1 MNNHRVT
8 AEIQLEKQQFPSSPL
23 LCSPQVRMQEDAA
36 VLNKRMITQMGMAPV
51 PESSNTLLPPFQEP
65 PCDLQQRPDPPL
77 GQPAKENPNAAA
89 AAGDAS
95 VDAIYKAVVDAASKG
110 VPVVITT
117 AGSSSAQPSPIPA
130 LSAMSAFTASIG
142 DPLNL
147 SSAVS
152 AVIHGR
158 GAAAEHEGRV
168 RNARGARV
176 LKNSEHGKNSGE
188 GDGYEYYKSAT
199 CNTPKKQWEGEQ
211 SPVGEI
217 NRWKCEEFLEHSAH
231 IHSSPCHERPNNIS
245 TLPLLQGEQHQAL
258 LAQRNCQSEKML
270 EENFRYNNYK
280 RTMMSFK
287 ERLENTVERCAHIN
301 GNRPQQNRGFGELLN
316 TSKQDL
322 ILEEQSPSSSNS
334 LESSLVKDYI
344 HYNGDFNAKSING
357 CVPSPSD
364 AKSIS
369 SEEDLRNPDSP
380 SSHELIHYRPRTF
393 NVGDLVW
400 GQIKGLTAWPGKL
413 GREEEV
419 HNSCQQN
426 AEEGKVYLYLYAHLS
441 LSLSPT
447 PPTGTQMV
455 VKILSSLFYLCLF
468 F

>member
-1 MNNHRVT
+1 
-8 AEIQLEKQQFPSSPL
+8 
-23 LCSPQVRMQEDAA
+23 MQEDAA
-36 VLNKRMITQMGMAPV
+36 ALNKRMITQMGMAPV
-51 PESSNTLLPPFQEP
+51 PESSTTLLPPFQEP
-65 PCDLQQRPDPPL
+65 PGVAPCELQQRPDPAL
-77 GQPAKENPNAAA
+77 GQQAKEPPNAAS
-89 AAGDAS
+89 AGDTS

-147 SSAVS
+147 SGLA
-152 AVIHGR
+152 HGR
-158 GAAAEHEGRV
+158 GAEHEGRV
-168 RNARGARV
+168 RPVRAARGP
-176 LKNSEHGKNSGE
+176 KGSEHGKGCAE
-188 GDGYEYYKSAT
+188 PAGDGGYDYYKA
-199 CNTPKKQWEGEQ
+199 PKKQWEGEQ
-211 SPVGEI
+211 SPVGDV
-217 NRWKCEEFLEHSAH
+217 NRWKCEEFLERSAH
-231 IHSSPCHERPNNIS
+231 VHGSPCRERPNNVS
-245 TLPLLQGEQHQAL
+245 ALLPPPPGEQHQAL
-258 LAQRNCQSEKML
+258 LAQRNCQSEKAL
-270 EENFRYNNYK
+270 VEENFRYNNYK

-301 GNRPQQNRGFGELLN
+301 GNRPQPNRAFGELLN
-316 TSKQDL
+316 ASSKQDL

-369 SEEDLRNPDSP
+369 SEEELRNPESP

-400 GQIKGLTAWPGKL
+400 GQIKGLTSWPGKL

-426 AEEGKVYLYLYAHLS
+426 AEEGKVYLYLYAHLCLF
-441 LSLSPT
+441 LSLC
-447 PPTGTQMV
+447 
-455 VKILSSLFYLCLF
+455 LSSHWHTNQKSLFCLF

>member
-1 MNNHRVT
+1 
-8 AEIQLEKQQFPSSPL
+8 
-23 LCSPQVRMQEDAA
+23 MQEDAA

-51 PESSNTLLPPFQEP
+51 PESSSTLLPPFQEP
-65 PCDLQQRPDPPL
+65 PCDLQQRTEPSL
-77 GQPAKENPNAAA
+77 GQQAKENPNNAAA

-110 VPVVITT
+110 VPVVIST
-117 AGSSSAQPSPIPA
+117 AGSGSTQPSPIPA

-142 DPLNL
+142 DPLSL
-147 SSAVS
+147 AG
-152 AVIHGR
+152 AVIH
-158 GAAAEHEGRV
+158 EGRA
-168 RNARGARV
+168 RNARGAR
-176 LKNSEHGKNSGE
+176 LPKSSEHAKAE
-188 GDGYEYYKSAT
+188 GDAFDYYRAAACS
-199 CNTPKKQWEGEQ
+199 TPKKQWEGEQ
-211 SPVGEI
+211 SPGGDI
-217 NRWKCEEFLEHSAH
+217 SRWKCEEFLEHPAH
-231 IHSSPCHERPNNIS
+231 GHGSPCRERPNNVS
-245 TLPLLQGEQHQAL
+245 AAPPLPAEQHQVL
-258 LAQRNCQSEKML
+258 LAQRNCQSEKTP

-301 GNRPQQNRGFGELLN
+301 GNRPQPNRAFGELLN
-316 TSKQDL
+316 ASKQEL

-400 GQIKGLTAWPGKL
+400 GQIKGLTSWPGKL
-413 GREEEV
+413 GRDEEV

-426 AEEGKVYLYLYAHLS
+426 AEEGKVEPEKLKTLTEGLEAFS
-441 LSLSPT
+441 RARKRNRKWEKKEMAES
-447 PPTGTQMV
+447 GGN
-455 VKILSSLFYLCLF
+455 KSSGCV
-468 F
+468 

>member
-1 MNNHRVT
+1 
-8 AEIQLEKQQFPSSPL
+8 
-23 LCSPQVRMQEDAA
+23 MQEDAA
-36 VLNKRMITQMGMAPV
+36 ILNKRMITQMGMAPV
-51 PESSNTLLPPFQEP
+51 PESSNPLLPPFQEP
-65 PCDLQQRPDPPL
+65 PCELQQRPDPSL
-77 GQPAKENPNAAA
+77 GQQAKDNPNAAT

-117 AGSSSAQPSPIPA
+117 AGSSSSSTQPSPIPA

-147 SSAVS
+147 PSAVS

-158 GAAAEHEGRV
+158 GAEHDGRG
-168 RNARGARV
+168 RGARAARGP
-176 LKNSEHGKNSGE
+176 KSSEHGKGSAE
-188 GDGYEYYKSAT
+188 GDGYEYYKPAT

-231 IHSSPCHERPNNIS
+231 IHGSPCHERPNNVS
-245 TLPLLQGEQHQAL
+245 ALPLLQGEQHQAL

-301 GNRPQQNRGFGELLN
+301 GNRPQPNRGFGELLN

-369 SEEDLRNPDSP
+369 SEEDLRNPESP

-400 GQIKGLTAWPGKL
+400 GQIKGLTSWPGKL

-426 AEEGKVYLYLYAHLS
+426 AEEGKVYLYLYARLS
-441 LSLSPT
+441 LSKSLQQNFVFFILSLLLAA
-447 PPTGTQMV
+447 QMV
-455 VKILSSLFYLCLF
+455 FVRSCSL
-468 F
+468 

>member
-1 MNNHRVT
+1 
-8 AEIQLEKQQFPSSPL
+8 
-23 LCSPQVRMQEDAA
+23 MQEDAA

-51 PESSNTLLPPFQEP
+51 PESSNALLPPFQEP
-65 PCDLQQRPDPPL
+65 PCELQQRPDPSL
-77 GQPAKENPNAAA
+77 GQQAKDTPT
-89 AAGDAS
+89 AAGDAA

-117 AGSSSAQPSPIPA
+117 AGSSSTQPSPIPA

-147 SSAVS
+147 SGPLRRRR
-152 AVIHGR
+152 H
-158 GAAAEHEGRV
+158 
-168 RNARGARV
+168 NA
-176 LKNSEHGKNSGE
+176 EHGKGPGE
-188 GDGYEYYKSAT
+188 GDGYEYYKAAA

-211 SPVGEI
+211 SPVGEMG
-217 NRWKCEEFLEHSAH
+217 RWKCEEFLEHSAH
-231 IHSSPCHERPNNIS
+231 VHGSPCHERPNNAS
-245 TLPLLQGEQHQAL
+245 ALLQGEQHQAL
-258 LAQRNCQSEKML
+258 LAQRNCQSEKAL

-301 GNRPQQNRGFGELLN
+301 GNRPQPNRAFGELLN

-369 SEEDLRNPDSP
+369 SEEELRNPESP

-400 GQIKGLTAWPGKL
+400 GQIKGLTSWPGKL

-426 AEEGKVYLYLYAHLS
+426 AEEGKVEPEKLKTLTEGLEAFS
-441 LSLSPT
+441 RAR
-447 PPTGTQMV
+447 
-455 VKILSSLFYLCLF
+455 KRNRK
-468 F
+468 